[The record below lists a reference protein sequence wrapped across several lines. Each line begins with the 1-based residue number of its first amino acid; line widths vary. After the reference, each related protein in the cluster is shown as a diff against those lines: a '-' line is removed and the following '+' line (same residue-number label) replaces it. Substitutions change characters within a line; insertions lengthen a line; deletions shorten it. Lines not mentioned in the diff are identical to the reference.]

1 MDMNGDLDCNSS
13 ALFSRVS
20 PHQRAGDRKAL
31 PGWGPRGPHTR
42 AEARRA
48 KHNTEA
54 LQALQAPRRPTLVN
68 NISGPRVFTLYLY
81 GRARP
86 SRHSLFT
93 FHTLSLSSPLL
104 SHLQPPPHALLPP
117 ESGCPPQA
125 ATGLATQLGRSPSRK
140 RLKHGKPRVRVLRA
154 KDTAVSRGD
163 VF

>member
-1 MDMNGDLDCNSS
+1 MDMNGDLDVTLQLSS
-13 ALFSRVS
+13 
-20 PHQRAGDRKAL
+20 RASSSEREIGKPC
-31 PGWGPRGPHTR
+31 PGGAHGAPHTR

-48 KHNTEA
+48 KHNTEALQA

-81 GRARP
+81 GRAP

-154 KDTAVSRGD
+154 KYTAVSRGD